1 MQRFSRL
8 SVPEKSIAACSLL
21 GAKKFQLLWQTFKTL
36 RFSPGTPTLLLYC
49 QYVIL
54 QMLGIKTLDLLKV
67 NWSILWIQD
76 LSYTSDWGILFWP
89 VFILIFILKLL
100 GVILSGFVLIK
111 KKKKDKFP
119 IVYSLIYLFCFDES
133 SLFCYKQIVHFYFQP
148 KERGSTR
155 VHALNNVNRVLQVLH
170 QNNVSIFFHNCF
182 WYTL

>member
-67 NWSILWIQD
+67 NWSIFWIQD
-76 LSYTSDWGILFWP
+76 LSYASDWGILFWP

-111 KKKKDKFP
+111 KKKKTNF
-119 IVYSLIYLFCFDES
+119 LLFTPLFTYFASMSQVCSDINRLYIFIS
-133 SLFCYKQIVHFYFQP
+133 SLKN
-148 KERGSTR
+148 E
-155 VHALNNVNRVLQVLH
+155 VLQE
-170 QNNVSIFFHNCF
+170 
-182 WYTL
+182 YMP